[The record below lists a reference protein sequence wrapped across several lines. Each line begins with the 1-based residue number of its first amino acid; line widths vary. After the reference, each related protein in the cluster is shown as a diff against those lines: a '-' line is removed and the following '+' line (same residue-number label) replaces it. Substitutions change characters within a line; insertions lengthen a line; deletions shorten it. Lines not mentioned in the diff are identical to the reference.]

1 MYRLIAKP
9 FLEANLAVAIVGY
22 RTYPDGSI
30 QSQVNDLEAASKEIA
45 LNYPT
50 LCSKPLAL
58 AKNEWTGTILL
69 GHSSGAH
76 IAILKLAQQ
85 IERWSKIKDVNSKEL
100 GINFD
105 QVIGL
110 SGVYSINEHFD
121 LESGRGVEEISPMK
135 PGCGYTMDSFDLHS
149 PAVRLA
155 AMSTKRSKYLKLPDM
170 LLIHGVNDDVVPFS
184 SAKRAANILQNWGY
198 DNVETHYLK
207 STGHQDTIMHLMFG
221 GVARDFIFSKILQL
235 KPRDI

>member
-1 MYRLIAKP
+1 M
-9 FLEANLAVAIVGY
+9 AVAIVGY

-30 QSQVNDLEAASKEIA
+30 QSQVDDLEAASKEMA
-45 LNYPT
+45 LKFPN
-50 LCSKPLAL
+50 LCRKPMDR
-58 AKNEWTGTILL
+58 KNWVGTVLL

-85 IERWSKIKDVNSKEL
+85 IERRSEANSEEKLNAKEL
-100 GINFD
+100 RIHFD

-149 PAVRLA
+149 PAMRLA
-155 AMSTKRSKYLKLPDM
+155 AMSKKRDASLELPDM
-170 LLIHGVNDDVVPFS
+170 ILIHGMNDDVVPFS
-184 SAKRAANILQNWGY
+184 SAKRAAKILQNWGY

-221 GVARDFIFSKILQL
+221 GATRDFILRKI
-235 KPRDI
+235 